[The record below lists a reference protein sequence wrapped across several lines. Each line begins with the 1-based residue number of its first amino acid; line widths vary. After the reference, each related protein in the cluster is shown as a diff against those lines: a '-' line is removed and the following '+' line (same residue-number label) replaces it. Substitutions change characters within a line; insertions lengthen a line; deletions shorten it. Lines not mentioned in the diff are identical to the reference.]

1 MADTNHVLLKIKR
14 KNNQRSGLVK
24 NKNMNNFVIGLLTVL
39 GVLGIVALILGLP
52 LMLLWNW
59 LMPEIFGLTEI
70 TFWQAVGLNFLS
82 STLFKTYSLN
92 DKK

>member
-1 MADTNHVLLKIKR
+1 
-14 KNNQRSGLVK
+14 
-24 NKNMNNFVIGLLTVL
+24 MNNFVIGILTAIGIL
-39 GVLGIVALILGLP
+39 GLIALVLGLP

-82 STLFKTYSLN
+82 SILFKSN
-92 DKK
+92 SISKK